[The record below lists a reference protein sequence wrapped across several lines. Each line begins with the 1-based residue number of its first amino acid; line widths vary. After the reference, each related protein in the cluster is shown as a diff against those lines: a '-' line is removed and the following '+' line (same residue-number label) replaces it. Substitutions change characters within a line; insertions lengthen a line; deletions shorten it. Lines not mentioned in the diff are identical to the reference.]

1 MTTITVILA
10 ISAISAIT
18 PFTAIHAHDF
28 RPMQDDMGLPDI
40 DHHALFEALQ
50 FVALLVQ
57 CSSGR

>member
-1 MTTITVILA
+1 MTTITVIL
-10 ISAISAIT
+10 AISAIT

-28 RPMQDDMGLPDI
+28 RPMRDDMGLPDI